1 MGKYRGLWWTLIG
14 VLAITFSVLGYFGVE
29 VYRKAPPIPD
39 RVVNESGE
47 LLMTEESIL
56 DGQTAWQSVGGMQ
69 LGSIWGHGAYQ
80 APDWTADWLH
90 RELLAWLELAAQDE
104 FGTSYDQLS
113 GRDQNALEY
122 ELKTA
127 YRTNGY
133 DPLTETL
140 IVSDRRAEA
149 MAQTADYYSRL
160 FGGSPELKTTRENYA
175 MKEITLPSEERRERM
190 TEFFFWTA
198 WAAATERYPGKAT
211 YTNNWPHE
219 PLIDNKPTAENIVW
233 SIISVVI
240 LIAGV
245 GGLVWAWAFLRKE
258 EEHEPKAPEKDPITS
273 FVLTPSQKSLGK
285 YLFAVVA
292 LFVFQVFLGGF
303 TAHYTVEGQGF
314 YGWQSSEWFP
324 YSLVRTWHIQSAMFW
339 IATGF
344 LAAGLFL
351 APIINGGKD
360 PKYQKLGVDI
370 LFWALIAVV
379 IGSFAGNFF
388 AINQIMPPNL
398 SFWFGHQGYEYVDLG
413 RFWQILKFGGIL
425 FWLLLMIRGIG
436 GAMRTPGGDKN
447 LLALF
452 AASVVAIGLFYGAGL
467 FYGERTHLSVM
478 EYWRWWVV
486 HLWVEGFFEVFAT
499 AALAFIFC
507 SMGLVSRTVATA
519 AALASASLFMLGG
532 VPGTFHHLYF
542 SGTTTPVMAVGASFS
557 ALEVVPLVVLGY
569 EAWENW
575 RLKFK
580 APWMRELKWPLLF
593 FVAVAFWN
601 MLGAGVLGFMIN
613 PPIALYYVQGL
624 NTTPT
629 HAHAALFGVYGF
641 LALGFCL
648 LILRYI
654 RPQMVFNEK
663 LMKLSFWWL
672 NIGLALM
679 LFTSLLP
686 IGIIQFA
693 ASASEGLWY
702 ARSEAFLQQPLLVT
716 LRWVRTFGDVV
727 FIVGALAVA
736 WQVVKGLW
744 FPDAPMSL
752 NPLEPVKKFA
762 PAYAES
768 DAAMAEAH
776 EGEGSCCGGCGG
788 SAKA

>member
-14 VLAITFSVLGYFGVE
+14 VLAVTFALLGYFGRE
-29 VYRKAPPIPD
+29 VYRQAPPIPGQVLTD
-39 RVVNESGE
+39 SGE

-90 RELLAWLELAAQDE
+90 RELLAWLELAAQQKYGLPYE
-104 FGTSYDQLS
+104 ELS
-113 GRDQNALEY
+113 GREQNNLQY
-122 ELKTA
+122 DLKVA
-127 YRTNGY
+127 YRTNSY
-133 DPLTETL
+133 DPETDTL
-140 IVSDRRAEA
+140 QVSDRRAQA
-149 MAQTADYYSRL
+149 IAQTADYYSRL
-160 FGGSPELKTTRENYA
+160 FGGSAELQSTRESYA
-175 MKEITLPSEERRERM
+175 MKEITLPDETRRQQM

-198 WAAATERYPGKAT
+198 WAAATERTPGNAT

-219 PLIDNKPTAENIVW
+219 PLIDNKPTAENVIW
-233 SIISVVI
+233 SIVSVVL

-245 GGLVWAWAFLRKE
+245 GGLVWGWAFLRKE
-258 EEHEPKAPEKDPITS
+258 EEEDPAAPAQDPITTLA
-273 FVLTPSQKSLGK
+273 LTPSQKALGK
-285 YLFAVVA
+285 YLLVVVA
-292 LFVFQVFLGGF
+292 LFTAQVFLGGF
-303 TAHYTVEGQGF
+303 VAHYTIEGQGF
-314 YGWQSSEWFP
+314 YGIQSSDWLP
-324 YSLVRTWHIQSAMFW
+324 YSLVRTWHIQAAMFW

-370 LFWALIAVV
+370 LFWALIVV
-379 IGSFAGNFF
+379 VVGSFAGNFF
-388 AINQIMPPNL
+388 AINQIMPSHL

-413 RFWQILKFGGIL
+413 RFWQILKFLGIV
-425 FWLLLMIRGIG
+425 FWLVLMMRGI
-436 GAMRTPGGDKN
+436 AAALRQPGDKN

-452 AASVVAIGLFYGAGL
+452 TASVVAIGLFYGAGL
-467 FYGERTHLSVM
+467 FYGERTNLSVM

-499 AALAFIFC
+499 TALAFIFC

-519 AALASASLFMLGG
+519 ASLASASLFMLGG

-580 APWMRELKWPLLF
+580 APWMQQIKWPLMF

-613 PPIALYYVQGL
+613 PPISLYYLQGL

-641 LALGFCL
+641 LALGFTL

-654 RPQMVFNEK
+654 RPTLVFSEK
-663 LMKLSFWWL
+663 LMKTAFWWL
-672 NIGLALM
+672 NIGLVLM

-686 IGIIQFA
+686 VGIIQFA

-702 ARSEAFLQQPLLVT
+702 ARSEAFLQQPLLET
-716 LRWVRTFGDVV
+716 LRWIRTFGDVV
-727 FIVGALAVA
+727 FIVGALAVT
-736 WQVVKGLW
+736 WQVIKGLW
-744 FPDAPMSL
+744 FPDAQKQIGSTQA
-752 NPLEPVKKFA
+752 VGQFA
-762 PAYAES
+762 PVYAS
-768 DAAMAEAH
+768 STTATAQAH
-776 EGEGSCCGGCGG
+776 DDGTCCGQCGNQ
-788 SAKA
+788 A